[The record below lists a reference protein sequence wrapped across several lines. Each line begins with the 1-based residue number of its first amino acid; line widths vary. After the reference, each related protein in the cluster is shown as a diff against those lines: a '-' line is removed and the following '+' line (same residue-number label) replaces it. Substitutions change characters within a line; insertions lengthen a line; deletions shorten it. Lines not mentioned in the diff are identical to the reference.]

1 MSANEFID
9 LSNKLNK
16 VLNLVELLVPATFT
30 LSYIAEIT
38 NTKRET
44 IYKYVTRN
52 YIKNMDFYIKNGRIT
67 VSRDI
72 GLELIRRYKNAK
84 QHTNL

>member
-1 MSANEFID
+1 MSAEILELD
-9 LSNKLNK
+9 KKLNR

-30 LSYIAEIT
+30 LSYISQVT

-52 YIKNMDFYIKNGRIT
+52 YIENMDFYRKNGKIV
-67 VSRDI
+67 VSRDL
-72 GLELIRRYKNAK
+72 GLELIRRYKNV
-84 QHTNL
+84 

>member
-38 NTKRET
+38 NTNRET
-44 IYKYVTRN
+44 IYKYVKRN
-52 YIKNMDFYIKNGRIT
+52 YIENMDFYRKNGRIT

-72 GLELIRRYKNAK
+72 GLELIRRYKC
-84 QHTNL
+84 